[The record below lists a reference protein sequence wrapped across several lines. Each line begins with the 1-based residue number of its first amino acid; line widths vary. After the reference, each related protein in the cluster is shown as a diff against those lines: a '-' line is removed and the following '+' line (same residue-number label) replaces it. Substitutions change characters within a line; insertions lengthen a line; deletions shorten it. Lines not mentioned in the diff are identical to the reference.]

1 VRARLLLALVLA
13 LLAGAGLAGG
23 ASARDSEAARA
34 AFARGVTLYG
44 EEDYA
49 TAIEAFLEALADG
62 PESAALHY
70 NLGNAYFKAGRLG
83 AAIWHYRKARQL
95 APRDD
100 DIAANLEYA
109 RFLALDA
116 IEGEEA
122 RTDLKVETWLDRIT
136 PGEAARV
143 AAGLWILAGLAAVA
157 WQLTDGPGRRWRR
170 AAAGLLILWGLALVV
185 VLAVDLRRRSGEEAV
200 VLARE
205 IPVRNGPGETFE
217 TAFVLHEG
225 AEVVVEGDRGRW
237 TEISLPG
244 DLRGWIDSEAI
255 ARLHG
260 DGLALAARLR

>member
-1 VRARLLLALVLA
+1 MSARVLFAVAVA
-13 LLAGAGLAGG
+13 LLAGMMPARAG
-23 ASARDSEAARA
+23 DAARV
-34 AFARGVTLYG
+34 AFDRGVALY
-44 EEDYA
+44 EEEAYA
-49 TAIEAFLEALADG
+49 TATEAFLEALADG

-70 NLGNAYFKAGRLG
+70 NLGNAYFKTGRLG
-83 AAIWHYRKARQL
+83 VSIWHYRRARQL
-95 APRDD
+95 APRDED
-100 DIAANLEYA
+100 VAANLEYA

-116 IEGEEA
+116 IEGDGA

-136 PGEAARV
+136 PGEVARL
-143 AAGLWILAGLAAVA
+143 AAGLWILAGLAAIA
-157 WQLTDGPGRRWRR
+157 WQLSTGSGRRWRR
-170 AAAGLLILWGLALVV
+170 AAAVLLVLWGILLVV
-185 VLAVDLRRRSGEEAV
+185 VVAVDLRRRGGEEAV

-244 DLRGWIDSEAI
+244 DLRGWIESEAI
-255 ARLHG
+255 ARLDG

>member
-1 VRARLLLALVLA
+1 MSRPALVLG
-13 LLAGAGLAGG
+13 LLGVLVLGTAPFLHAADD
-23 ASARDSEAARA
+23 ARP
-34 AFARGVTLYG
+34 AFERGVALY
-44 EEDYA
+44 EQEDYS
-49 TAIEAFLEALADG
+49 TAVEAFLEALAEE
-62 PESAALHY
+62 ESAAVHY
-70 NLGNAYFKAGRLG
+70 NLGNAYFKSGRLG
-83 AAIWHYRKARQL
+83 ASIWHYRRARQL
-95 APRDD
+95 APRDE

-116 IEGEEA
+116 IEDEEA

-143 AAGLWILAGLAAVA
+143 AAGLWVLAGLAAIA
-157 WQLTDGPGRRWRR
+157 WQLTTGSGRRWRR
-170 AAAGLLILWGLALVV
+170 AAAILLVLWGVVLVV
-185 VLAVDLRRRSGEEAV
+185 VVTVDLRRRGGEDGV

-205 IPVRNGPGETFE
+205 VAVRNGPGETFE

-244 DLRGWIDSEAI
+244 DLRGWIESEAI
-255 ARLHG
+255 ARLPG